1 METTNPLGD
10 NVQEVVDNLI
20 METPKN
26 QDEVTDEVV
35 EAILDT
41 ETETEEEVAEDVDV
55 DDVSDIDQEIPDT
68 EDIEEEEPTVQQE
81 LYQVKIDGE
90 DREVTLDELKRGYSG
105 QKYIQKGMSD
115 VASQKKEIEKLTSET
130 SQERQMLQQMMQQMQ
145 QGNIPIIPE
154 YPAEE
159 LKQSDPFRHS
169 QMAEEYRRAVE
180 QRQQW
185 EQQVKI
191 VAQRE
196 KVEQE
201 RLHVQNLEQQAMR
214 LSEWMPEYR
223 DEKKRADF
231 MVDMSKNAKKFY
243 KLTDDQ
249 IGTVKTAEE
258 VMILNDAVQWRK
270 LQDSK
275 KTKVDKKTEGARPVV
290 KPSAA
295 RAKGAAKAS
304 NANKQKAAMSKSGS
318 IDDVAS
324 WLTS

>member
-1 METTNPLGD
+1 VETTNPLDGNLSD
-10 NVQEVVDNLI
+10 VADNLI
-20 METPKN
+20 MDNPKN
-26 QDEVTDEVV
+26 QDEVTDETV

-55 DDVSDIDQEIPDT
+55 DDVSGIDEEIPDT

-115 VASQKKEIEKLTSET
+115 VATQKKQFEELQNET
-130 SQERQMLQQMMQQMQ
+130 SQERQMLQQMMQRMQ
-145 QGNIPIIPE
+145 QGNIPAIPE
-154 YPAEE
+154 YPPEE
-159 LKQSDPFRHS
+159 LKKSDPFRHS

-180 QRQQW
+180 QRQIW
-185 EQQVKI
+185 DQQVKL
-191 VAQRE
+191 VSDRE
-196 KVEQE
+196 KAEQE
-201 RLHVQNLEQQAMR
+201 RLHTQKLEQEAMR
-214 LSEWMPEYR
+214 LAEWMPEYK

-231 MVDMSKNAKKFY
+231 MIDMSKNAKQFY
-243 KLTDDQ
+243 KLTDEQ
-249 IGTVKTAEE
+249 IGTVQTAEE

-270 LQDSK
+270 LQASK
-275 KTKVDKKTEGARPVV
+275 KTKVDQKTEGARPVV

-304 NANKQKAAMSKSGS
+304 NANKRKAAMKQSGS
-318 IDDVAS
+318 VNDVAN
-324 WLTS
+324 WLQS

>member
-26 QDEVTDEVV
+26 QDEVTDETV

-55 DDVSDIDQEIPDT
+55 DDVSGIDEEIPDT

-115 VASQKKEIEKLTSET
+115 VAAQKKQFEQLQSET
-130 SQERQMLQQMMQQMQ
+130 SQERQMLQQMMQRMQ
-145 QGNIPIIPE
+145 QGNIPTIPE
-154 YPAEE
+154 YPSEE

-180 QRQQW
+180 QRQIW
-185 EQQVKI
+185 DQQVKL
-191 VAQRE
+191 VADRE
-196 KVEQE
+196 KAEQE
-201 RLHVQNLEQQAMR
+201 RLHMENLEQQAMR

-249 IGTVKTAEE
+249 IGTVQTAEE

-275 KTKVDKKTEGARPVV
+275 KTKVDQKTEGARPVV

-295 RAKGAAKAS
+295 RTKGAAKAS
-304 NANKQKAAMSKSGS
+304 NANKRKAAMSKSGS
-318 IDDVAS
+318 IDDVAN

>member
-1 METTNPLGD
+1 METTNPLGGNLKD
-10 NVQEVVDNLI
+10 VADNLI
-20 METPKN
+20 MENPEN
-26 QDEVTDEVV
+26 QDEVTDETV

-55 DDVSDIDQEIPDT
+55 DDVSDIDEEIPDT

-115 VASQKKEIEKLTSET
+115 VAIQKKEFERLQSET
-130 SQERQMLQQMMQQMQ
+130 SQERQMLQQMMQRMQ
-145 QGNIPIIPE
+145 QGNIPTIPE
-154 YPAEE
+154 YPPEE
-159 LKQSDPFRHS
+159 LKKSDPFRHS

-185 EQQVKI
+185 DQQVKLI
-191 VAQRE
+191 ADRE
-196 KVEQE
+196 KAEQE
-201 RLHVQNLEQQAMR
+201 RLHMQNLEQQAMR
-214 LSEWMPEYR
+214 LAEWMPEYR

-231 MVDMSKNAKKFY
+231 MMDMSKKAKEFY
-243 KLTDDQ
+243 KLTDEQ
-249 IGTVKTAEE
+249 IGTVQTAEE

-270 LQDSK
+270 LQAK
-275 KTKVDKKTEGARPVV
+275 KPKAKQKAEGSRPVV

-295 RAKGAAKAS
+295 RAKSAAKAS
-304 NANKQKAAMSKSGS
+304 NANSRKAAMKQSGS
-318 IDDVAS
+318 ADDVAN
-324 WLTS
+324 WLLS

>member
-1 METTNPLGD
+1 VETTNPLGD

-26 QDEVTDEVV
+26 QDEVTDETV

-55 DDVSDIDQEIPDT
+55 DDVSGIDEEIPDT

-115 VASQKKEIEKLTSET
+115 VAAQKKQFEQLQSET
-130 SQERQMLQQMMQQMQ
+130 SQERQMLQQMMQRMQ
-145 QGNIPIIPE
+145 QGNIPTIPE
-154 YPAEE
+154 YPSEE

-180 QRQQW
+180 QRQIW
-185 EQQVKI
+185 DQQVKL
-191 VAQRE
+191 VADRE
-196 KVEQE
+196 KAEQE
-201 RLHVQNLEQQAMR
+201 RLHMENLEQQAMR

-249 IGTVKTAEE
+249 IGTVQTAEE

-275 KTKVDKKTEGARPVV
+275 KTKVDQKTEGARPVV

-295 RAKGAAKAS
+295 RTKGAAKAS
-304 NANKQKAAMSKSGS
+304 NANKRKAAMSKSGS
-318 IDDVAS
+318 IDDVAN

>member
-1 METTNPLGD
+1 MD
-10 NVQEVVDNLI
+10 VADNLI
-20 METPKN
+20 MENPKN
-26 QDEVTDEVV
+26 QDEVTDEQV

-41 ETETEEEVAEDVDV
+41 ETETEEEVTEDQDV
-55 DDVSDIDQEIPDT
+55 VEASDDDEETTEV

-115 VASQKKEIEKLTSET
+115 VAAQKKEFEKLQSET

-145 QGNIPIIPE
+145 QGNIPTIPE
-154 YPAEE
+154 YPPEE

-185 EQQVKI
+185 DQQVKL
-191 VAQRE
+191 VAERE
-196 KVEQE
+196 RAEQE
-201 RLHVQNLEQQAMR
+201 RLHMQNLEQQAMR
-214 LSEWMPEYR
+214 LAEWMPEYK
-223 DEKKRADF
+223 DENKRADF
-231 MVDMSKNAKKFY
+231 MKEMSKSAKEFY
-243 KLTDDQ
+243 KLTDEQ
-249 IGTVKTAEE
+249 IGTVQTAEE

-270 LQDSK
+270 LQAK
-275 KTKVDKKTEGARPVV
+275 KPQAKQKAEGSRPVV

-295 RAKGAAKAS
+295 RAKSAAKAS
-304 NANKQKAAMSKSGS
+304 NANKQKAAMQKSGS
-318 IDDVAS
+318 TNDVAN
-324 WLTS
+324 WLLS